1 MEWGM
6 NAEIGDLM
14 LMLIMKLITV
24 LMMMIAMTIVV
35 LGCHHWAI
43 MMAGIGASFI
53 SVETGYALVMSVNMP
68 VD

>member
-1 MEWGM
+1 M

-35 LGCHHWAI
+35 LACHHWAI
-43 MMAGIGASFI
+43 MMAGIGAFFL

>member
-1 MEWGM
+1 
-6 NAEIGDLM
+6 M
-14 LMLIMKLITV
+14 LMLIMKLIMV
-24 LMMMIAMTIVV
+24 LMMMMISMTIVV

-43 MMAGIGASFI
+43 MMAGIGAFFL